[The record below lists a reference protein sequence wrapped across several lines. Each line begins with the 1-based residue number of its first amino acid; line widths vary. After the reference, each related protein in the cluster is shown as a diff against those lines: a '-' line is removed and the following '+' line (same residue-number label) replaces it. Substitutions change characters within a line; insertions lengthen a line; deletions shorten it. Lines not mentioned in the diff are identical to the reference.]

1 MPQTITFDQNDWNNT
16 PADVSGEF
24 ERLTAGGYVCKI
36 VASSIVK
43 SKAGNLMLALNVDI
57 AEGEF
62 AGYFG
67 KTQAYFKNEKW
78 PNDAIIRQVL
88 YRNNGG
94 ISPRFKGLIMTIE
107 KSNADFRFNPA
118 AFDPES
124 LRGKLI
130 GCVFADHEYVK
141 ADKKTIGQK
150 AAVFSICTVDDI
162 HNDNFTVPVLQKL
175 GNNTET
181 ADKSNNQNNDPVDN
195 QLDLEDPP
203 F

>member
-16 PADVSGEF
+16 PAEVSGEF
-24 ERLTAGGYVCKI
+24 VRLPAGGYVCKI

-62 AGYFG
+62 TGYFG
-67 KTQAYFKNEKW
+67 KTQARFKNEKW
-78 PNDAIIRQVL
+78 TNDAIIRQVL
-88 YRNNGG
+88 FSNNGG
-94 ISPRFKGLIMTIE
+94 VAPRFKGLITTIE

-130 GCVFADHEYVK
+130 GCVFADREYRK
-141 ADKKTIGQK
+141 TDKTIGIK
-150 AAVFSICTVDDI
+150 AHAEFTRTVDDI
-162 HNDNFTVPVLQKL
+162 RSGNFTVPELQKL
-175 GNNTET
+175 GDTTET
-181 ADKSNNQNNDPVDN
+181 AAKSNTQNNGFIDDKA
-195 QLDLEDPP
+195 DLEDPP